1 MSARRIGGSA
11 GSAEAGDEGTY
22 THNTHM
28 LAESSEGHAPEA
40 DCHLFGHVRPSP
52 LSLQRRLSYARLR
65 VRCVYVAELQLKR
78 AEEAPAAREHL

>member
-1 MSARRIGGSA
+1 MKAR
-11 GSAEAGDEGTY
+11 
-22 THNTHM
+22 THTTRTCSQRAVKATHQRLTAICSYM
-28 LAESSEGHAPEA
+28 CVQA
-40 DCHLFGHVRPSP
+40 P